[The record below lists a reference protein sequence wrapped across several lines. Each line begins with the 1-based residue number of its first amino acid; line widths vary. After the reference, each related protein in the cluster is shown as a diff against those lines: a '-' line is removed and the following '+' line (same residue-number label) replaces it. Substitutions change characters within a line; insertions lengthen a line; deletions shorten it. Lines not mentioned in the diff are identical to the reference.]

1 LKKQSIIGLGTAA
14 IGRPSYI
21 NIRQENASK
30 TFDLEAFKQNGI
42 AVLEM
47 AYEKGVRYF
56 DTAPNYGL
64 AEDLL
69 INWAKRKED
78 ESIEIATK
86 WGYTYTANFDAN
98 AGQHEHKEHSL
109 ERLNDQWK
117 VSKELLPNLT
127 TYQIHS
133 ATFETKVLENDA
145 ILNRLMELKLTHQL
159 KIAITVSG
167 DNQVDILKKAV
178 EINVNGEELFD
189 AFQVTYNVFDQ
200 SLATIADDLTKAN
213 KRLIIKEALANGKV
227 FPNTNFPHYEN
238 LYQALSQLSKK
249 YNVGV
254 DAIALRFC
262 VDTIAPFKVL
272 SGAAISDHI
281 TANLKVNDFELT
293 NTEIDLL
300 KRFAIEPKDY
310 WQERKQL
317 DWN

>member
-1 LKKQSIIGLGTAA
+1 MKKQSIIGLGTAA

-21 NIRQENASK
+21 NIRQESTPE
-30 TFDLEAFKQNGI
+30 TFNLEAFKQNGI

-47 AYEKGVRYF
+47 AYKQGIRYF

-69 INWAKRKED
+69 INWVKGKND

-86 WGYTYTANFDAN
+86 WGYTYTANFDSN
-98 AGQHEHKEHSL
+98 AVEHEHKEHSL
-109 ERLNDQWK
+109 QRLNEQWE
-117 VSKELLPNLT
+117 VSKNLLPHLT

-133 ATFETKVLENDA
+133 ATFQTKVLENDE
-145 ILNRLMELKLTHQL
+145 ILNRLMELKLEHQL
-159 KIAITVSG
+159 KIGITVSG

-178 EINVNGEELFD
+178 EVTVNGQELFD

-200 SLATIADDLTKAN
+200 SLATIANDLKKAN

-227 FPNTNFPHYEN
+227 FPNSNFPHYN
-238 LYQALSQLSKK
+238 KLYAVLNQLAKQ

-262 VDTIAPFKVL
+262 EDSLSPFKVL
-272 SGAAISDHI
+272 SGAAVEEHI
-281 TANLKVNDFELT
+281 TANLMVNDFELT
-293 NTEIDLL
+293 NNEIELL
-300 KRFAIEPKDY
+300 KSFAIEPKAY

-317 DWN
+317 NWN